1 MTAHNDLDRQLNDFL
16 RDGPDELPYQ
26 SFDAVRDRTEQTGQR
41 VVLGPWRVPEMNKF
55 LAIGLGAAAVVVA
68 VFVGAQFFGSPSGG
82 LGSQPT
88 ATSPEPTASPEPSP
102 SPPASAPPLTQS
114 FHLDAAW
121 VFGVVPRGM
130 DRSSGDRALD
140 G

>member
-68 VFVGAQFFGSPSGG
+68 VFVGAQFFGSPSGVG
-82 LGSQPT
+82 GP
-88 ATSPEPTASPEPSP
+88 
-102 SPPASAPPLTQS
+102 
-114 FHLDAAW
+114 
-121 VFGVVPRGM
+121 GG
-130 DRSSGDRALD
+130 G
-140 G
+140 

>member
-1 MTAHNDLDRQLNDFL
+1 MTAHDDLDRQLNDFL
-16 RDGPDELPYQ
+16 RDGPAELPYQ
-26 SFDAVRDRTEQTGQR
+26 SFDAVRDRTEQTRQR

-88 ATSPEPTASPEPSP
+88 ASPEPTEPAP
-102 SPPASAPPLTQS
+102 NHPQRRPHPP
-114 FHLDAAW
+114 
-121 VFGVVPRGM
+121 R
-130 DRSSGDRALD
+130 R
-140 G
+140 